1 MPEVKEP
8 ACSPTPPTRPAAG
21 AAGAPADPGGNQIP
35 GGPPIHVFPPGPTDV
50 TLPFSGGTLQGLDVE
65 ASVIT
70 DYRDVTALA
79 YHAGTATGSKRY
91 NLSPA
96 GVAGGGCQLTADVRK
111 GYRVLGGAWAGPD
124 PARPCSSAVAGG
136 DGTRRDLVFRSR
148 ARSSRQHLL
157 TAAGEQPVRLAIGA
171 TAAARPGPRGLH
183 PRPPEG
189 HGVASGSAGCS
200 LCWVLDPVR
209 ARYRSSNPGANL
221 SPTSVPTVLARQAD
235 RQPEAGNLGA
245 LVLNAGVVGVQLGLE
260 VVEAVAVV
268 LAGPGVVAPVGV
280 LLTGEGP
287 GTGDWTGK
295 PGTMGAGPRYGRTPG
310 P

>member
-1 MPEVKEP
+1 MPEVEEP

-50 TLPFSGGTLQGLDVE
+50 TLPFSGGTLQGLDVG

-183 PRPPEG
+183 PR
-189 HGVASGSAGCS
+189 HGRQKAMVLRRGRQAARSAGS
-200 LCWVLDPVR
+200 WT
-209 ARYRSSNPGANL
+209 RS
-221 SPTSVPTVLARQAD
+221 
-235 RQPEAGNLGA
+235 
-245 LVLNAGVVGVQLGLE
+245 
-260 VVEAVAVV
+260 
-268 LAGPGVVAPVGV
+268 
-280 LLTGEGP
+280 GP
-287 GTGDWTGK
+287 GTGRAT
-295 PGTMGAGPRYGRTPG
+295 RERTCRRRASRPCL
-310 P
+310 PDRPTDSQRLAILAHSC